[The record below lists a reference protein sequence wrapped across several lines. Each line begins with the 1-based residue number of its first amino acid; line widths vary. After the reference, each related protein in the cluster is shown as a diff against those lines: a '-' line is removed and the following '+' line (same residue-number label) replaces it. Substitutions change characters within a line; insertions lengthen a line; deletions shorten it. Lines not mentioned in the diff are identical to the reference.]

1 MNFLN
6 PIYTEKREC
15 QDCYKCVRNCPVK
28 AIKVESGYAS
38 VIPELCVL
46 CGQCVEVCPSHA
58 KKVRDDLPR
67 ARQLLATRQRVM
79 VSLAPSFVSE
89 FPEWRPGQIIRA
101 LKQLGFAEVSETAL
115 GAQQVSARAAEALR
129 GGNDPVLYSS
139 ACPTVVAYLQRH
151 RPGDSRFI
159 TGLLSPLLTHCKL
172 LRGHFG
178 EDIAI
183 VFIGPCI
190 AKKLEAEEHPELLD
204 VALTFEDLRRW
215 LEAENVKPEALE
227 ETASDVFVPERS
239 AEGAW
244 YPVDGGMIAG
254 MKANCTVND
263 CSFMSFS
270 GLGAIEKA
278 IDGLGNY
285 RPSGGLFLELLA
297 CEGGCVNGPRSARRN
312 GTVEKRCRVLN
323 YGHQPTTPIPRA
335 PSIDIRSAFA
345 VTPPAELRYPDAQVR
360 EALRLVGK
368 FTREDELNCGG
379 CGYDSCREFATALIN
394 QKAERNMCV
403 TYMRKLA
410 HKKANALIQKMPSAV
425 VIVNDAM
432 RVIEFNQAFASM
444 FAKYA
449 VRDDQASVPMT
460 EGVMLSEVM
469 PYATLFHS
477 VLKSGQDIVDR
488 DLRYQNT
495 ILHASIF
502 TIEKHCVVG
511 GILQDITEP
520 AVRKEQVIKK
530 AQEVIQR
537 SLATTQEIARLLGE
551 NAAESEI
558 TLNSIIDSFT
568 PPKPEEEPKKDHDW
582 RKLYRR

>member
-46 CGQCVEVCPSHA
+46 CGQCVEVCPNHA

-67 ARQLLATRQRVM
+67 ARQLILSRPRVL

-89 FPEWRPGQIIRA
+89 FPEWRPGQIVQA
-101 LKQLGFAEVSETAL
+101 LKRLGFAGVSETAL
-115 GAQQVSARAAEALR
+115 GAQQVSGQAASAL
-129 GGNDPVLYSS
+129 GQAKDAVLVSS

-151 RPGDSRFI
+151 RPNDSHFI

-178 EDIAI
+178 EDIGI

-190 AKKLEAEEHPELLD
+190 AKKMEAAEHPDLLD

-215 LEAENVKPEALE
+215 LEAEHLDVGSLA
-227 ETASDVFVPERS
+227 ETAEDVFVPERS

-263 CSFMSFS
+263 GSFMSFS

-285 RPSGGLFLELLA
+285 RSATGLFLELLA
-297 CEGGCVNGPRSARRN
+297 CEGGCVNGPRSANRN
-312 GTVEKRCRVLN
+312 RTVEKRCRVLQ
-323 YGHQPTTPIPRA
+323 YGQAPETPIPRT
-335 PSIDIRSAFA
+335 SSLDIRSVFA
-345 VTPPAELRYPDAQVR
+345 VAPQAEVRYPDTQMR

-368 FTREDELNCGG
+368 LNREDELNCGG
-379 CGYDSCREFATALIN
+379 CGYDSCREFASALIN
-394 QKAERNMCV
+394 QKAERTMCV

-432 RVIEFNQAFASM
+432 RVIEFNQAFAGM
-444 FAKYA
+444 FCY
-449 VRDDQASVPMT
+449 VQ
-460 EGVMLSEVM
+460 
-469 PYATLFHS
+469 
-477 VLKSGQDIVDR
+477 
-488 DLRYQNT
+488 
-495 ILHASIF
+495 
-502 TIEKHCVVG
+502 C
-511 GILQDITEP
+511 
-520 AVRKEQVIKK
+520 
-530 AQEVIQR
+530 
-537 SLATTQEIARLLGE
+537 
-551 NAAESEI
+551 
-558 TLNSIIDSFT
+558 
-568 PPKPEEEPKKDHDW
+568 
-582 RKLYRR
+582 